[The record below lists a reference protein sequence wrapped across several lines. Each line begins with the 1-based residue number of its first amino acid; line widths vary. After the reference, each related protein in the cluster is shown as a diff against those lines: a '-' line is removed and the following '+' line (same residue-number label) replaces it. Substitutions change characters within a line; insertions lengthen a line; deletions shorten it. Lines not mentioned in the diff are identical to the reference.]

1 MTNAETVREMF
12 DAYLQG
18 DASRGMS
25 LLEDSFRFTSP
36 QDDAIDKAAFME
48 RCFPTAE
55 RVACQE
61 ILELAPAGESGVFV
75 MYEYELKSG
84 GRHRNTEFIVVR
96 DGKLLETHVFFGGS
110 YGKSSDR

>member
-1 MTNAETVREMF
+1 MLA
-12 DAYLQG
+12 DA
-18 DASRGMS
+18 
-25 LLEDSFRFTSP
+25 FRFTSP

-55 RVACQE
+55 RVAWQE
-61 ILELAPAGESGVFV
+61 ILELVPAGECGVFV

-84 GRHRNTEFIVVR
+84 GRHRSTEFIVVR

-110 YGKSSDR
+110 YGDSSDR